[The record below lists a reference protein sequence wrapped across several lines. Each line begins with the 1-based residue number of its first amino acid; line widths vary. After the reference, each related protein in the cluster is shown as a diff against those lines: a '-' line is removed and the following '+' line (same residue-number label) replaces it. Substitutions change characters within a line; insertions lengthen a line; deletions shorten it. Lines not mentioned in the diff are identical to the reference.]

1 MNNHY
6 KLFLFPIVIVHILF
20 GCAPPSMVSSSDNK
34 TSTVENNTQNDNSN
48 QNSSK
53 KPEAI
58 SQDIVTYQYNT
69 AKITLSSKSFDSGR
83 VKYII
88 TQLPKNGILRGSAQY
103 YTYTSYS
110 GFIGKDHFLFRVI
123 QNSKE
128 SDSAQINISV
138 VPNDTPPVAQA
149 IEGGAHSVKITWQP
163 IQGATSYNIYRE
175 NPSGGTSQRILKAEI
190 TGSSFTDSDLE
201 PTTRYHYRVSAMW
214 HGWESRKSE
223 LVSAVTSQPL
233 YEKASYNFDNGLP
246 EHWSADKTW
255 KAVSPRNGKSSIGF
269 ENVNSGSTSMMTHS
283 YQVPSYGANISFWHR
298 YRKPINYSLAW
309 SHDGKKSWH
318 SLHQKSFDD
327 KKIVTETLKRTL
339 HCDYGPHNTYVSNL
353 CTYKDNTE
361 KKKYDIP
368 QGTKQIKIN
377 VSGIKN
383 CNMGNRKI
391 YVNGYSYS
399 FGKNTIPSNRWENNQ
414 LKIYIY
420 EYCPTKSN
428 SYDLEIQ
435 FIENTGLSPISDWE
449 KISIQLNPTQDKTAW
464 FRFRATDFK
473 PHSKWHIDD
482 MMITPTPSTPVD
494 NTWITLTPSS
504 PVSNSH

>member
-20 GCAPPSMVSSSDNK
+20 GCAPPSMVSSSDKK
-34 TSTVENNTQNDNSN
+34 TSTGDNNTQNDNSI

-58 SQDIVTYQYNT
+58 SQDIVTYYNNT

-88 TQLPKNGILRGSAQY
+88 TQLPKNGILRGSAQH

-283 YQVPSYGANISFWHR
+283 FQVPSYGANISFWHR
-298 YRKPINYSLAW
+298 YRKPINYNLEW

-318 SLHQKSFDD
+318 SL
-327 KKIVTETLKRTL
+327 
-339 HCDYGPHNTYVSNL
+339 L
-353 CTYKDNTE
+353 C
-361 KKKYDIP
+361 
-368 QGTKQIKIN
+368 
-377 VSGIKN
+377 
-383 CNMGNRKI
+383 
-391 YVNGYSYS
+391 
-399 FGKNTIPSNRWENNQ
+399 
-414 LKIYIY
+414 
-420 EYCPTKSN
+420 
-428 SYDLEIQ
+428 
-435 FIENTGLSPISDWE
+435 
-449 KISIQLNPTQDKTAW
+449 
-464 FRFRATDFK
+464 
-473 PHSKWHIDD
+473 
-482 MMITPTPSTPVD
+482 
-494 NTWITLTPSS
+494 
-504 PVSNSH
+504 